1 MTSTTKT
8 LDGRAVGALSPRDAA
23 VYLGVSPKTMENW
36 RASGDGP
43 DFAKLGARVV
53 YRIVD
58 LDKFLAKRVV
68 RA

>member
-1 MTSTTKT
+1 MTSTTTKPT
-8 LDGRAVGALSPRDAA
+8 RPVGALPPIDAA
-23 VYLGVSPKTMENW
+23 AYLGVSPRTLENW

-43 DFAKLGARVV
+43 DYARLGARVV

-68 RA
+68 R